1 MKILLVDD
9 EPDIC
14 KLIKTLLEPLGV
26 EVHTLSDSREAA
38 LILERDKFDGIMLDV
53 AMPGLDGFQLARRI
67 RSTPPNQHAP
77 IIMLT
82 GMDDVETMR
91 RAFEAGVTFFLGK
104 PVSREKIYA
113 IFRTAR
119 GAMLA
124 ERRRTGR
131 LPYRTAVNVAWE
143 AQRFN
148 STSINISEGGMALE
162 GSGPA
167 AVGDVLTLEFSMPEA
182 KMPRAGPPSSSSTPQ
197 RPAAKSFESTCTARL
212 RNRGAVGAVFVASL
226 GRAVLAQQCYP
237 AIPDQRK

>member
-14 KLIKTLLEPLGV
+14 KLIKTLVEPLGV
-26 EVHTLSDSREAA
+26 EVRMSSDSREAA
-38 LILERDKFDGIMLDV
+38 SILERDKFDGIMLDV

-67 RSTPPNQHAP
+67 RSTPPNQQAP

-124 ERRRTGR
+124 ERRRSAR
-131 LPYRTAVNVAWE
+131 LPYRTAVNVELE

-148 STSINISEGGMALE
+148 SMSINISEGGMALE
-162 GSGPA
+162 GSGTA
-167 AVGDVLTLEFSMPEA
+167 VVGDTLSLEFSMPDARHTIKVTGKIRGKDATGRTSIEFITPAEA
-182 KMPRAGPPSSSSTPQ
+182 SREIIREYMYGKIT
-197 RPAAKSFESTCTARL
+197 E
-212 RNRGAVGAVFVASL
+212 
-226 GRAVLAQQCYP
+226 
-237 AIPDQRK
+237 